1 MITIRSQL
9 PKYFSIQ
16 ILITLLF
23 SLQVIACSNE
33 DLARTITDEVTTE
46 SSETESSE
54 QSDSSIHTDVNLS
67 WTAPSQ
73 RENNEPIS
81 LSEIAGY
88 KVYYG
93 TEERRYPQ
101 SVNISDG
108 TATGYTFRNLS
119 AGTYHFALTTYDT
132 AGRESQYSAEIIIVI

>member
-1 MITIRSQL
+1 MIRVRSLL
-9 PKYFSIQ
+9 PKYLSIQ

-33 DLARTITDEVTTE
+33 DSARTITDEVTTE
-46 SSETESSE
+46 SSEK
-54 QSDSSIHTDVNLS
+54 SDSSIHTDVNLS

-73 RENNEPIS
+73 REDNEPIS
-81 LSEIAGY
+81 LSEISGY

-101 SVNISDG
+101 SVDIRDG
-108 TATGYTFRNLS
+108 SATGYIFRNLS
-119 AGTYHFALTTYDT
+119 AGTYHFALTTYDS
-132 AGRESQYSAEIIIVI
+132 AGRESQYSAEIVIVV

>member
-1 MITIRSQL
+1 MIRIRSQL

-33 DLARTITDEVTTE
+33 DLARTIADDVTTE
-46 SSETESSE
+46 SSEN
-54 QSDSSIHTDVNLS
+54 SDSSIHTDVNLS

-93 TEERRYPQ
+93 TEARHYPQ
-101 SVNISDG
+101 SVNIEDSS
-108 TATGYTFRNLS
+108 ATGYTFRNLS

-132 AGRESQYSAEIIIVI
+132 AGRESQYSSEIVIII

>member
-33 DLARTITDEVTTE
+33 NLARTITDNVTTE
-46 SSETESSE
+46 NSEK
-54 QSDSSIHTDVNLS
+54 SDSSINTDVNLS

-108 TATGYTFRNLS
+108 SATGYTFRNLS

>member
-33 DLARTITDEVTTE
+33 DLARTITDDATTE
-46 SSETESSE
+46 SSEK
-54 QSDSSIHTDVNLS
+54 SDSSIHTDVNLS

-93 TEERRYPQ
+93 TEKRHYPK
-101 SVNISDG
+101 SVNIKDG
-108 TATGYTFRNLS
+108 SATGYTFKNLS

-132 AGRESQYSAEIIIVI
+132 AGRESQYSVDIVIVV